1 MNNIIIT
8 VKRFFQ
14 NKNAITILGVIAII
28 AILYFSYNSQI
39 EKQVKPIRRIPCANQ
54 VIQPR
59 TLITED
65 MITYIDIPQILNQ
78 ENVLLNSNFVIGK
91 YTNHN
96 TVIPKGSLF
105 YLDVLINKEDLPDAA
120 FEKIKEGE
128 VVVKMPV
135 DMTSTFGNSIFPG
148 NKVDIYMKAET
159 EERQI
164 MVGKLFEN
172 IEIIDVKDSA
182 GRHVFENT
190 VDSRTPALL
199 IFGLKPELN
208 ILLLKASYLRSRS
221 VEVFPVP
228 HGGMVVQAGETQVS
242 SKNLKDFINA
252 YSIPNDE
259 VIIQVEKSNVE
270 NDKNL
275 GEG

>member
-28 AILYFSYNSQI
+28 TILYFSYNSQI
-39 EKQVKPIRRIPCANQ
+39 ENQVKPIRRIPCANQ
-54 VIQPR
+54 IIQPR

-65 MITYIDIPQILNQ
+65 MITYVDIPQILNQ

-105 YLDVLINKEDLPDAA
+105 YMDVLINKEDLPDAA

-190 VDSRTPALL
+190 VDSRTPSLL

-228 HGGMVVQAGETQVS
+228 HGGLVVQAGETQVS

-259 VIIQVEKSNVE
+259 VIEQIEKTNIE
-270 NDKNL
+270 NDMNL
-275 GEG
+275 EEG